1 MSWKIIFVDDEQMIL
16 RAIRRVLFRSSYE
29 CSYFESGQEA
39 LDYMREN
46 GAVDM
51 VITDMMMPGM
61 DGLELLQQVRKICPA
76 AFRGMLSGYS
86 DNRRVTYAIIENLL
100 QFYIHKPW
108 QNDELLQDIERLLTI
123 KERMSDRYLN
133 GKMDELGSLPTLP
146 KLHQEISKM
155 IREEASVDDI
165 VAQINRDFVV
175 SANILRIANRA
186 HYGCNASSIKQ
197 AIMMIGLLNVQQII
211 IATDVFKANAELLEK
226 LRLWEHA
233 FLTNRIVKYL
243 FSQNDTLKLTPELG
257 SAGLLHTIGLIL
269 LMSKLGNGYEKVL
282 DARKR
287 NPDRDITEIERELLG
302 YDHTEAGGFLLNWW
316 GMPIPYIESALN
328 YRLLSECT
336 CMKPRFVY
344 IVYAASHIAW
354 KALGIDFFVHKLE
367 DSFLAEIGLD
377 KKMIERLIQEFC

>member
-1 MSWKIIFVDDEQMIL
+1 MSWKIVFVDDEQMIL

-39 LDYMREN
+39 LDHMAEN
-46 GAVDM
+46 GMPDM
-51 VITDMMMPGM
+51 VITDMMMPEM
-61 DGLELLQQVRKICPA
+61 DGLTFLNKVRELYPS

-86 DNRRVTYAIIENLL
+86 DNKRVTNAIIENLL

-108 QNDELLQDIERLLTI
+108 QNDELLQDIERLLSI
-123 KERMSDRYLN
+123 KERMTDQHLNDR
-133 GKMDELGSLPTLP
+133 MDELGGLPTLP
-146 KLHQEISKM
+146 KLHQEISAM
-155 IREEASVDDI
+155 IRDDASVDEI
-165 VAQINRDFVV
+165 TEQINRDFVI

-211 IATDVFKANAELLEK
+211 IATDVFKANADKLEK
-226 LRLWEHA
+226 LKLWEHA

-243 FSQNDTLKLTPELG
+243 FSLKDSLKMSAELG

-269 LMSKLGNGYEKVL
+269 LMSKLGNQYDAVLTEK
-282 DARKR
+282 KK
-287 NPDRDITEIERELLG
+287 NPARDIAEIEQEILG
-302 YDHTEAGGFLLNWW
+302 YDHMEAGGFLLNWW

-328 YRLLSECT
+328 YRLLSGCS
-336 CMKPRFVY
+336 CMKPKFVY

-354 KALGIDFFVHKLE
+354 KALGIDLFIHALDDNV
-367 DSFLAEIGLD
+367 LAEIGMD
-377 KKMIERLIQEFC
+377 KLAVDQMVREFR